1 MNNKRKLLAA
11 SILAGMIMTLTAC
24 GEPVDKLKPKM
35 TTRSESSSVAEEASS
50 QDAQPADS
58 KADESKADDSSKA
71 DGGKKQEKKEDTKKD
86 DKAPDKKSNKKTADT
101 VFADMTLDEKIGQ
114 LFIVTPEQIDG
125 YDETVTMYDD
135 TMSELI
141 AKYPVGGIIQM
152 TANVTDPEQITELN
166 KKLQGISKYG
176 LFIAVDEEGGQVAR
190 IGLNENFDV
199 PRYNSMY
206 EIGSTG
212 DTANAKE
219 VGKTIGGYVKGYGFN
234 VDFAPDA
241 DVYTNPENTVI
252 GDRAFSSDPQVASDM
267 VGACI
272 EGFHESGIIT
282 SIKHFP
288 GHGDTY
294 EDTHTS
300 GAVVNKSWDD
310 LLNCELMPF
319 INNLDKTDMIMISHI
334 TLPNVTSDGMPA
346 SLSRELITDKL
357 KGDLGF
363 KGIVIT
369 DSLSMQAVSNDYTP
383 GQAAV
388 KAFSAGADILL
399 MPGNIGE
406 AMDGIKEAL
415 SDGTLSEE
423 RLNESVMK
431 ILKLKEKYG
440 IL

>member
-1 MNNKRKLLAA
+1 
-11 SILAGMIMTLTAC
+11 MIMTLTAC

-35 TTRSESSSVAEEASS
+35 ATRSESSSVAEEASS

-71 DGGKKQEKKEDTKKD
+71 DGGKKQDKKEDTKKD

-125 YDETVTMYDD
+125 YDEAVTMYDD

-252 GDRAFSSDPQVASDM
+252 GYRAFSSDPQVASDM

-300 GAVVNKSWDD
+300 GAVVDKNWDD

-431 ILKLKEKYG
+431 ILGLKEKYG

>member
-1 MNNKRKLLAA
+1 
-11 SILAGMIMTLTAC
+11 MIMTLTAC

>member
-86 DKAPDKKSNKKTADT
+86 DKAADKKSNKKTADT

-252 GDRAFSSDPQVASDM
+252 GYRAFSSDPQVASDM

-300 GAVVNKSWDD
+300 GAVVDKNWDE
-310 LLNCELMPF
+310 LLDCELMPF

-431 ILKLKEKYG
+431 ILGLKEKYG